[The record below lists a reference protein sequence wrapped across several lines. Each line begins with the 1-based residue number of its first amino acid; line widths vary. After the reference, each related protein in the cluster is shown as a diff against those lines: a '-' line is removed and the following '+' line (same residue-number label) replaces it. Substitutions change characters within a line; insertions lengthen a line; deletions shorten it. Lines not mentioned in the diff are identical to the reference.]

1 MMGPAFKFTV
11 DKGIANLV
19 FDLPGEKVNT
29 FSMPVLEQLEGI
41 VDAAAQNKEIK
52 AMTISSAKENV
63 FIAGAD
69 LHSFEPMA
77 HDPSHVENMIE
88 KGHRVFDKLSQLPF
102 PTIALINGACLGGG
116 MELALACTYRLVSD
130 HPKTLLGLPEVTL
143 GIIPGWGGT
152 QRMPRL
158 IGLLEGLPLVLG
170 GKPIK
175 ANKAWKIKLADAL
188 VAAEFFDSKSSE
200 FVRYCL
206 TPEGK
211 KSIANKRKRKGLRFQ
226 LLENNPLGRSLV
238 FRKAEKDVIEKTKGH
253 YPAPLVALKL
263 IRETYTL
270 PLKEGLK
277 KEIETFR
284 KSVNTSFV
292 NAQNLIHLFF
302 VQEALKKDP
311 GVPANAVPLK
321 INSAAVIGAGIMG
334 SAIAWLFSNRDIPV
348 RMKDIDWKIVGK
360 GFGAAHAIYAKLIK
374 ERKLKPNEAS
384 LKFHRISGTTDY
396 SGFKQVELVIEA
408 AVESLELKHQ
418 ILHELEN
425 AVRPDTIIGT
435 NTSSLTIAEMGS
447 EMAHPERLVGMHFF
461 NPANRMPLVEVVASK
476 KTSPAAVATAVDICR
491 KLGKTPIVV
500 GDCPGFLVN
509 RIFVTGAN
517 EIMRMYEE
525 GADFKAL
532 ESMMLNFGMPMSP
545 FVLADEVGNDVGYK
559 VSKAFEKAYG
569 ERMAVPKIVTSMYNN
584 QLYGKKSGKG
594 FFVYKGE
601 KRLSFNSEVEK
612 LRNNIKMSGRVL
624 SEIDMRNRVF
634 LTMINEACRCLE
646 EKIIANPAYLD
657 MALIMGIGFPPFRGG
672 LLRYADML
680 GIEYVVDQLK
690 HLQELYG
697 ERFAPCKRL
706 LDMQAKAE
714 KFFPR
719 ISG

>member
-1 MMGPAFKFTV
+1 MSSAFRFNI

-29 FSMPVLEQLEGI
+29 FSLPVLEQLEGI
-41 VDAAAQNKEIK
+41 LDAAAQNKDIK
-52 AMTISSAKENV
+52 AMTISSGKENV

-77 HDPSHVENMIE
+77 HDPSHVEKMIE
-88 KGHRVFDKLSQLPF
+88 TGHRVFDKLSQLPF
-102 PTIALINGACLGGG
+102 PTVALINGACLGGG
-116 MELALACTYRLVSD
+116 LELALACTYRLVSD

-158 IGLLEGLPLVLG
+158 VGLMEGLPLILG

-188 VAAEFFDSKSSE
+188 VAAEFFDGQSSN
-200 FVRYCL
+200 FVNYCL
-206 TPEGK
+206 TPEGEK
-211 KSIANKRKRKGLRFQ
+211 NIYNRRKRNGLKFQ
-226 LLENNPLGRSLV
+226 LLENNPLGRSIV
-238 FRKAEKDVIEKTKGH
+238 FCKAEKDVLNKTKGQ
-253 YPAPLVALKL
+253 YPAPVVALNL
-263 IRETYTL
+263 IKETYNL
-270 PLKEGLK
+270 PLRQGLK
-277 KEIETFR
+277 KEIETF
-284 KSVNTSFV
+284 KKNVATSFA

-302 VQEALKKDP
+302 IQEALKKDP
-311 GVPANAVPLK
+311 GVKLNASPLNV
-321 INSAAVIGAGIMG
+321 NSAAVVGAGTMG

-348 RMKDIDWKIVGK
+348 RMKDIDWTMVGK
-360 GFGAAHAIYAKLIK
+360 GFGAAYAIYSKMLKDKKL
-374 ERKLKPNEAS
+374 RPNEVS
-384 LKFHRISGTTDY
+384 LKFHKISGTTDY
-396 SGFKQVELVIEA
+396 SGFKNVDLVVEA

-418 ILHELEN
+418 ILRELEN
-425 AVRPDTIIGT
+425 AIRSDTIIGT

-447 EMAHPERLVGMHFF
+447 KMKHPERLVGMHFF
-461 NPANRMPLVEVVASK
+461 NPANRMPLVEVVASS
-476 KTSPAAVATAVDICR
+476 KTSLVAIATAVDICR

-509 RIFVTGAN
+509 RIFVVGAN

-525 GADFKAL
+525 GASFKAL
-532 ESMMLNFGMPMSP
+532 EDMMSNFGMPMSP

-569 ERMAVPKIVTSMYNN
+569 ARMSVPRIVTAMYDNK
-584 QLYGKKSGKG
+584 LWGKKSGKG
-594 FFVYKGE
+594 FFVHNGE
-601 KRLSFNSEVEK
+601 KKFFNPEVEK
-612 LRNNIKMSGRVL
+612 LRNSLKMSGRVL
-624 SEIDMRNRVF
+624 SEIDMRNRTF
-634 LTMINEACRCLE
+634 LIMINEASRCLE
-646 EKIIANPAYLD
+646 ENIIANPAYLD

-680 GIEYVVDQLK
+680 GINYVVDQLK
-690 HLQELYG
+690 HLHELYG

-706 LDMQAKAE
+706 LDMQKNNE
-714 KFFPR
+714 KFFKQ
-719 ISG
+719 SA